1 MSSRGNDVRY
11 NASGYYDPTAY
22 AAIMTL
28 EEEEAAK
35 NKLMKT
41 VKYICRLA
49 GFEIENRIVLHN
61 VRSDRYWR

>member
-1 MSSRGNDVRY
+1 MSKRHVELLRNG
-11 NASGYYDPTAY
+11 SGYVDTTAY
-22 AAIMTL
+22 AAIMSL

-41 VKYICRLA
+41 IKYICRLA

-61 VRSDRYWR
+61 VHSDRYWK